1 MELSPE
7 AIALLVVMGVAGLAV
22 LHTVASVI
30 RTESAFWDIRCE
42 VERLRY
48 KYQLQL
54 MRVAK
59 GEIDPEELGEV
70 DMLSDEPMVVEPIE
84 ADEASPVE

>member
-1 MELSPE
+1 MGFSPE
-7 AIALLVVMGVAGLAV
+7 ILALLLIMGAAALAI
-22 LHTVASVI
+22 LHTVAGVL

-59 GEIDPEELGEV
+59 GEIDPEDIGEV
-70 DMLSDEPMVVEPIE
+70 DILDDGPAEPIE
-84 ADEASPVE
+84 VGEALPGE